1 MPNPPDYSTTAPH
14 RRVLCADDNIFVRK
28 AICFALSQAKY
39 AVECV
44 ADGREALER
53 IEAANG
59 AFQILVT
66 DHYMPNLSGLELVR
80 LLVSQKRPLEII
92 VVSGGLNPEAKN
104 EYMRLGVRK
113 IIEKPF
119 FADEIIE
126 ALESISPE

>member
-1 MPNPPDYSTTAPH
+1 M
-14 RRVLCADDNIFVRK
+14 CADDNKFIRE
-28 AICFALSQAKY
+28 AICLALGQAKY

-53 IEAANG
+53 IEGANE

-92 VVSGGLNPEAKN
+92 VVSGGLNPEAKD
-104 EYMRLGVRK
+104 EYKRLGVRR
-113 IIEKPF
+113 IIDKPF
-119 FADEIIE
+119 FSDEIIE
-126 ALESISPE
+126 ALESIPPD